1 MVLDS
6 IRTIV
11 IWAFSILI
19 GWQSF
24 HYLQVIGFS
33 SLIFGMCIYNDLLVM
48 RPIRAIG
55 RALGCSARVDD
66 DSHEPIINREAD
78 EA

>member
-11 IWAFSILI
+11 IWAFSIAI
-19 GWQSF
+19 GWQHF
-24 HYLQVIGFS
+24 HYLQVVGFT
-33 SLIFGMCIYNDLLVM
+33 SLIFGMCVYNDLMMGPL
-48 RPIRAIG
+48 RAIG
-55 RALGCSARVDD
+55 RMCGCISHIDD
-66 DSHEPIINREAD
+66 GSHEPIINREAD

>member
-11 IWAFSILI
+11 IWAFSIAI

-24 HYLQVIGFS
+24 HYLQVIGFT
-33 SLIFGMCIYNDLLVM
+33 SLIFGMCIYNNLL
-48 RPIRAIG
+48 PLRAIG
-55 RALGCSARVDD
+55 LASTRVDD